1 MHRGPGQVGGAN
13 DLIVLNVGGQ
23 TFITRKSTLYRVQH
37 SRLYMVA
44 CGDYSAA
51 TGIIRLS
58 PADIAG
64 PGSGASAV
72 AGAAGANGVV
82 GQGTSGAATAGLVR
96 LNRAQSS
103 NATGASLEG
112 SACCQCRCH
121 YPGSMSLLASPE
133 STGAGSVV
141 VSPPFVSSPQG
152 PWPGP
157 AAAGGGLG
165 AALGS
170 NSSQTLGSRAPVPGP
185 SHQSS
190 ARSTSLEE
198 EAARSSV
205 AAIPN
210 SPAVSAVQQVP
221 VQLGAGG
228 SSSGPVA
235 TPTPGSWNISTN
247 NLKLPNEI
255 IYFDR
260 DADIFRHVL
269 DYYRN
274 GELHL
279 PQSACGPMARKEL
292 IFWGATIIRH
302 TFFSHSF
309 ISVQKSSTVNQFI
322 LYSTTSN

>member
-1 MHRGPGQVGGAN
+1 MLRAPGQVGGAN

-64 PGSGASAV
+64 SGAATG
-72 AGAAGANGVV
+72 AGAAPGAAGA
-82 GQGTSGAATAGLVR
+82 TAGAAAGLSGGGT
-96 LNRAQSS
+96 L
-103 NATGASLEG
+103 G
-112 SACCQCRCH
+112 SARPTRGQNQNPNITSFESSTCCPCRCH
-121 YPGSMSLLASPE
+121 YPGSMSVLASPD
-133 STGAGSVV
+133 SAGFGSVAI
-141 VSPPFVSSPQG
+141 SPPAIASPQG
-152 PWPGP
+152 PGPGP
-157 AAAGGGLG
+157 GSGGGSG
-165 AALGS
+165 AGLASTS
-170 NSSQTLGSRAPVPGP
+170 NQSLSRIPVPGP

-190 ARSTSLEE
+190 VRSTSLEE
-198 EAARSSV
+198 EALRTSAPQVPNVPAVPVVQQALQMVTAPSG
-205 AAIPN
+205 AASNGQNPTTQ
-210 SPAVSAVQQVP
+210 SPA
-221 VQLGAGG
+221 
-228 SSSGPVA
+228 
-235 TPTPGSWNISTN
+235 N

-292 IFWGATIIRH
+292 IFWGA
-302 TFFSHSF
+302 SHKTP
-309 ISVQKSSTVNQFI
+309 IVVQMSLFE
-322 LYSTTSN
+322 